1 MKTAIRKMGNSHG
14 VIIPKPLLAEIGAKA
29 NDQVDMKVEAG
40 RLVIAP
46 LGHDPRAGWSS
57 ATKTTRIWFGDEARR
72 SLVGRARPDNRQRN
86 SEDATLPDCLPGCD
100 GQRASDGSCCAAHK
114 QGATNLIPSTRV
126 TQRND
131 RSHSP

>member
-46 LGHDPRAGWSS
+46 LGHDPRAGW
-57 ATKTTRIWFGDEARR
+57 ADECKALREAGEDGLVWPEFGNEDDKN
-72 SLVGRARPDNRQRN
+72 LVW
-86 SEDATLPDCLPGCD
+86 
-100 GQRASDGSCCAAHK
+100 
-114 QGATNLIPSTRV
+114 
-126 TQRND
+126 
-131 RSHSP
+131 